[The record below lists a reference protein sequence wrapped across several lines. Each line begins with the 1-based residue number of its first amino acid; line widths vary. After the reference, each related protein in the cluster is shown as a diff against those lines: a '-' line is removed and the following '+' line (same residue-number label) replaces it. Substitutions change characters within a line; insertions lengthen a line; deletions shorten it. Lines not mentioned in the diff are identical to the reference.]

1 MSNNQTTNYGTGIKN
16 EMKGRGLFY
25 GVIAVATFI
34 IMAVGAT
41 FAYFTATT
49 SSTSTE
55 VQTGSTTLQ
64 LKYTSYGTAWMNA
77 DLIPA
82 NTDVVEYSFEFQ
94 NDTTKRTEPVGTA
107 TEIPAKGNL
116 LCKDDYGNSICSVY
130 IFQVTNQ
137 ANSPQ
142 SVALNVISEMN
153 SFASLNAMTYEIS
166 LPEDLTTYNSKENGN
181 GTNDPVFKSSLEDP
195 TEGAVEVK
203 DGNGAIL
210 TPEFY
215 TPLYVNRNGVTKTL
229 LKYIESKDEAA
240 GTEVLRPSIDKLI
253 VPITDNLPPME
264 EEAGVTARTTR
275 LADNIEIKGGET
287 KTFAIV
293 MYVKNKDE
301 DQTSTDAEKV
311 FQGKVVVS
319 SGDGK
324 TGVSGSIGTMSEELQ
339 SGINKPEE
347 PEEGTEEDPDEGV

>member
-1 MSNNQTTNYGTGIKN
+1 MNNNQTTNNGTGIKN

-49 SSTSTE
+49 SSTSTA

-82 NTDVVEYSFEFQ
+82 NTEVVEYSFEYQ
-94 NDTTKRTEPVGTA
+94 DDTTKRTTPVGTA
-107 TEIPAKGNL
+107 TEVPEAGNL

-130 IFQVTNQ
+130 MFQVTNQ

-142 SVALNVISEMN
+142 SVSLNIVSEMN
-153 SFASLNAMTYEIS
+153 GFTNLYAMTYEIS
-166 LPEDLTTYNSKENGN
+166 LPADKTAYESEENGN
-181 GTNDPVFKSSLEDP
+181 GDNDPIFKTGIEDA
-195 TEGAVEVK
+195 TEGAVEVM

-210 TPEFY
+210 GPEYY

-253 VPITDNLPPME
+253 VPITDDLPPME
-264 EEAGVTARTTR
+264 EEAGVTARTTK
-275 LADNIEIKGGET
+275 LADKIEIKGGET

-293 MYVKNKDE
+293 MYVKNKNE
-301 DQTSTDAEKV
+301 DQTAADAEKI

-339 SGINKPEE
+339 SGVGTPEE
-347 PEEGTEEDPDEGV
+347 DVEDEEVE